1 MQLTSLRLAVSSA
14 RPIKSA
20 LSRKSLKGREI
31 AAPGSV
37 ATFDK
42 NFPRAEKTKAWNEGN
57 REKFFREK
65 YAHVHAKQKESQRRQ
80 DESRKGSGK
89 FNQESQR
96 TGAAKLAGRSKSAFA
111 KLKPIRHTEYVYG
124 TSAVEAA
131 LRNEN
136 RAEGHSKLY
145 VLKGIQNVSDEIIRL
160 AKDLNV
166 PINRDSSR
174 WELNQMTENGV
185 HNGYALKTRPL
196 TLTSVESLGAC
207 VIKDEPEVDMVQTE
221 GETAE
226 QDISEAEAVEQDEEL
241 DEEIQIDTRDRVYQI
256 HQFSAYNPTAII
268 KKSYDMT
275 APHAKTNVLGI
286 YIDQVTDPHNLG
298 AILRSAHFLGA
309 DFAIL
314 SELNCAK
321 LSPVAAKAAAGALDR
336 FPVYTCDAPLK
347 LFEKS
352 VASGW
357 NIIATVP
364 PDTQVSTAT
373 RVSHRE
379 LAVLGMNLG
388 DDAPGGPCLL
398 AVGSESEGLRKSLL
412 QRCTHVVSIPKA
424 VDGGA
429 AESDDGDVVESLNVS
444 VATALLISNFL
455 LI

>member
-1 MQLTSLRLAVSSA
+1 MQLTSLRLAVASA
-14 RPIKSA
+14 RPIRSA

-42 NFPRAEKTKAWNEGN
+42 NFPRAERTKAWNEGN
-57 REKFFREK
+57 REKFFRDK

-80 DESRKGSGK
+80 EESRKGGGK
-89 FNQESQR
+89 HQDPER
-96 TGAAKLAGRSKSAFA
+96 TGAAKLVGRSKSAFA
-111 KLKPIRHTEYVYG
+111 KLKPIKHTEYVYG

-131 LRNEN
+131 LRNRN

-145 VLKGIQNVSDEIIRL
+145 VLKGIQNMSDDIIRL

-166 PINRDSSR
+166 PINRDASR

-207 VIKDEPEVDMVQTE
+207 RIQDELDGEMVQTE

-226 QDISEAEAVEQDEEL
+226 QDLSKAEVAAEQDEL
-241 DEEIQIDTRDRVYQI
+241 DEGFQIDTRDRVYQI
-256 HQFSAYNPTAII
+256 HQFSDYNHSII
-268 KKSYDMT
+268 KQSYTMA

-336 FPVYTCDAPLK
+336 FPIYTCDAPLK

-357 NIIATVP
+357 NIVATVP
-364 PDTQVSTAT
+364 PNTQVGTAT

-388 DDAPGGPCLL
+388 EDAPGGPCLL

-424 VDGGA
+424 VDNA
-429 AESDDGDVVESLNVS
+429 DDDGGDVVESLNVS